1 MDISNLSLPELQSLL
16 EIIPEEITRRKRQEK
31 QRVLQEMEVLASAA
45 GFSLAEL
52 FDPKSVIPTKA
63 KKTVAAKYRH
73 PENSGLEWTGRGR
86 QPKWVAEFLAA
97 GGNIEQLAI

>member
-52 FDPKSVIPTKA
+52 FDPKSVIPAKV
-63 KKTVAAKYRH
+63 KKTVAIKYRH
-73 PENSGLEWTGRGR
+73 PENSGLVWTGRGR

-97 GGNIEQLAI
+97 GGTIEQLAI

>member
-97 GGNIEQLAI
+97 GGTIEQLAI

>member
-1 MDISNLSLPELQSLL
+1 MDISHLSLPELQSLL

-31 QRVLQEMEVLASAA
+31 QRVLQEIEALANDA
-45 GFSLAEL
+45 GFTLAEL
-52 FDPKSVIPTKA
+52 IDQKSATPAKV
-63 KKTVAAKYRH
+63 KKTVAIKYRH
-73 PENSGLEWTGRGR
+73 PENSGLVWTGRGR

>member
-52 FDPKSVIPTKA
+52 FDPKSVIPAKV
-63 KKTVAAKYRH
+63 KKTVAIKYRH

-97 GGNIEQLAI
+97 GGTIEQLAI

>member
-31 QRVLQEMEVLASAA
+31 QRVLQEIEALASAS

-52 FDPKSVIPTKA
+52 FDPKSGIPTKV
-63 KKTVAAKYRH
+63 KKTVAVKYRH

-86 QPKWVAEFLAA
+86 QPKWVAEFLSA